1 MNSLYKPLPLCF
13 NISNWQGSCQ
23 ELFGMN
29 GNTEVLTVCV
39 NMRTLK
45 ILGFASAEDSG
56 FLPQSNMRLV
66 GENLAPP
73 PNKWD
78 AIIHGLR
85 MVQIHGFGRGTKL
98 FFPGKH
104 FQRWREA
111 ATFTKM
117 FHPAWVLDPKPNILL
132 FCWLFRGLFD
142 KVVSRGDVHGPMLQN
157 NYFWGWIRKAF
168 PDSISAFPFPKCCA
182 DGIRKACQIQVPC
195 DQIGRRW

>member
-1 MNSLYKPLPLCF
+1 MFQHFELTRIMSGTIWNERQHRGPDRLCQHA
-13 NISNWQGSCQ
+13 NLEDLRICISRRLRIFAPKQHAFGWGKSC
-23 ELFGMN
+23 
-29 GNTEVLTVCV
+29 
-39 NMRTLK
+39 
-45 ILGFASAEDSG
+45 
-56 FLPQSNMRLV
+56 
-66 GENLAPP
+66 PP